1 MSDPNPSSANPGP
14 TSPASP
20 VTRPSAIRDLPIL
33 LAGGSGGLGAATA
46 EYLIKDGA
54 RLHVSYSCGEDRARA
69 LASIATLHRANLL
82 EPAQRSAL
90 LDAVGPL
97 YGLVVFVGIPA
108 RLSEASSF
116 EEALRQSLDVN
127 FTGPLLFAREAA
139 ERMKASGT
147 QGAIVLLSTMQA
159 LHLVAGS
166 TPYATAKAALAYGA
180 QILAKEC
187 RGQTNIRVNVVAPGV
202 IDAGMARD
210 SIAAGKYQRALDEGL
225 VHRYGRATDVARTVR
240 FLLEP
245 DSYITGQV
253 IAVDGGLSL

>member
-1 MSDPNPSSANPGP
+1 MSDSNPVPPPAGP
-14 TSPASP
+14 VS
-20 VTRPSAIRDLPIL
+20 RPSTIRDLPIL

-46 EYLIKDGA
+46 EYLIKEGA
-54 RLHVSYSCGEDRARA
+54 KLHISFSCGEDRARA
-69 LASIATLHRANLL
+69 LSSIAEIHRANLV
-82 EPAQRSAL
+82 EAAQRTAL
-90 LDAVGPL
+90 LNAVGPL
-97 YGLVVFVGIPA
+97 YGLVVFVGVPA
-108 RLSEASSF
+108 RLSEAATF
-116 EEALRQSLDVN
+116 EEALRLSLDVN
-127 FTGPLLFAREAA
+127 FTGPLLLAREAA

-166 TPYATAKAALAYGA
+166 TPYATAKAALTYGA

-187 RGQTNIRVNVVAPGV
+187 RGPANIRVNVVAPGV

-210 SIAAGKYQRALDEGL
+210 SIAAGKYQPALDDGRIP
-225 VHRYGRATDVARTVR
+225 RYGRATDVARTVR